1 MSDKNVKVALI
12 QQPPVFLNL
21 PKTLAKAE
29 IIAEECAKN
38 GAKIIVFPE
47 TWLAGYP
54 IWLDEAP
61 KAALWDYAPA
71 KRLYQYLTE
80 NSLQIPSA
88 ESALL
93 QKIAKQNAVY
103 IVIGVHEQSGGTLY
117 NTTIYLAPDGDY
129 KIHRKLTP
137 TYTERLVWGV
147 GDGSTLNV
155 LETPYGILGGL
166 ICWEHWLPLARAAMH
181 AKGEIIHTA
190 QFPTVHERHQI
201 ASRHYAFEGQ
211 CFVLTS
217 GCVMSKS
224 DVLEG
229 FESLKTNDKEVF
241 DLLDSMEKDLL
252 QSGGSAIIAPD
263 ASYVVEPVFDES
275 RIIYGEL
282 ELDLVKQG
290 RLLLDTDGHYSRPDV
305 FELRVNEKPQRNVTF
320 TSENIY

>member
-1 MSDKNVKVALI
+1 MSEKNVKVALV

-21 PKTLAKAE
+21 PKTLAKIE
-29 IIAEECAKN
+29 VIAEECAKE
-38 GAKIIVFPE
+38 GAKIVVFPE
-47 TWLAGYP
+47 TWLSGYP

-61 KAALWDYAPA
+61 KAALWDFAPA

-80 NSLQIPSA
+80 NSLQIPGEDFA
-88 ESALL
+88 RL
-93 QKIAKQNAVY
+93 QKIAEQNALY
-103 IVIGVHEQSGGTLY
+103 LIVGVHERNGGTLY
-117 NTTIYLAPDGDY
+117 NTTVYFQPDGDY

-155 LETPYGILGGL
+155 LETPFGVLGGL
-166 ICWEHWLPLARAAMH
+166 ICWEHWMPLARAAMH
-181 AKGEIIHTA
+181 TKGEIIHTA

-217 GCVMSKS
+217 GCVVSKS

-229 FESLKTNDKEVF
+229 FKSLGNGDEEVF
-241 DLLDSMEKDLL
+241 DLLDSMKKDAL
-252 QSGGSAIIAPD
+252 QRGGSAIIAPD
-263 ASYVVEPVFDES
+263 ASYIVEPVFDDS
-275 RIIYGEL
+275 NTIYGEL

-305 FELRVNEKPQRNVTF
+305 FQLKVNDKPNKNVIF
-320 TSENIY
+320 ASED

>member
-1 MSDKNVKVALI
+1 MTEKNVKVALV

-21 PKTLAKAE
+21 PKTLAKIE
-29 IIAEECAKN
+29 VIAEECAKED
-38 GAKIIVFPE
+38 AKIVVFPE

-61 KAALWDYAPA
+61 NAALWDFAPA

-80 NSLQIPSA
+80 NSLQIPGEDFA
-88 ESALL
+88 RL
-93 QKIAKQNAVY
+93 QKIAEQNAVY
-103 IVIGVHEQSGGTLY
+103 LIVGVHERKGGTLY
-117 NTTIYLAPDGDY
+117 NTTVYLQPDGGY

-155 LETPYGILGGL
+155 LETPFGVLGGL
-166 ICWEHWLPLARAAMH
+166 ICWEHWMPLARAAMH

-211 CFVLTS
+211 CFVLAS
-217 GCVMSKS
+217 GCVLSKN

-229 FESLKTNDKEVF
+229 FNSLGNGDEEVF
-241 DLLDSMEKDLL
+241 DLLDSMKKDAL
-252 QSGGSAIIAPD
+252 QRGGSAIIAPD
-263 ASYVVEPVFDES
+263 AGYIVEPVFDDCNT
-275 RIIYGEL
+275 IYGEL
-282 ELDLVKQG
+282 KLDLVKQG

-305 FELRVNEKPQRNVTF
+305 FQLKVNDKPNKNVVF
-320 TSENIY
+320 ASED

>member
-1 MSDKNVKVALI
+1 MSDKNVKVALV

-190 QFPTVHERHQI
+190 QFPTVHECHQI

>member
-1 MSDKNVKVALI
+1 MSEKNVKVALV

-21 PKTLAKAE
+21 PQTLAKAE
-29 IIAEECAKN
+29 IIVEECAKN

-47 TWLAGYP
+47 TWLTGYP

-71 KRLYQYLTE
+71 KRLYQYLSE
-80 NSLQIPSA
+80 NSLQIPGA
-88 ESALL
+88 ECSHL

-103 IVIGVHEQSGGTLY
+103 IVIGVHERRGGTLL
-117 NTTIYLAPDGDY
+117 NTTVYLAPDGGY

-229 FESLKTNDKEVF
+229 FESLKTGDKEVF

-252 QSGGSAIIAPD
+252 QRGGSAIIAPD
-263 ASYVVEPVFDES
+263 ASYIVEPVFDAS
-275 RIIYGEL
+275 GIIYGEL

-320 TSENIY
+320 SS

>member
-1 MSDKNVKVALI
+1 MSEKNVKVALI

-29 IIAEECAKN
+29 TIAEECARN

-47 TWLAGYP
+47 TWVAGYP

-103 IVIGVHEQSGGTLY
+103 IVIGVHEKSGGTLY
-117 NTTIYLAPDGDY
+117 NTTVYLAPDGDY

-137 TYTERLVWGV
+137 TYTERLVWGI

-217 GCVMSKS
+217 GCVMTKS

-229 FESLKTNDKEVF
+229 FESLETNDKEVF

-252 QSGGSAIIAPD
+252 QRGGSAIIAPD
-263 ASYVVEPVFDES
+263 AHYVVEPVFDEP

-320 TSENIY
+320 SSENIY

>member
-1 MSDKNVKVALI
+1 MSDKNVKVALV

-275 RIIYGEL
+275 RILYGEL

>member
-1 MSDKNVKVALI
+1 MSEKNVKVALV

-29 IIAEECAKN
+29 TIAEECAKN

-47 TWLAGYP
+47 TWLPGYP

-61 KAALWDYAPA
+61 QAALWDFAPA
-71 KRLYQYLTE
+71 KRLYQYLSE
-80 NSLQIPSA
+80 NSLQIPSK
-88 ESALL
+88 EFSHL
-93 QKIAKQNAVY
+93 QKIAKQNALY
-103 IVIGVHEQSGGTLY
+103 IVIGVHERSGGTLY
-117 NTTIYLAPDGDY
+117 NTTVYLAPDGNY

-155 LETPYGILGGL
+155 LEMPYGILGGL

-229 FESLKTNDKEVF
+229 FESLEINDKEVF

-252 QSGGSAIIAPD
+252 QRGGSAIIAPD

-275 RIIYGEL
+275 CIIYGEL

-290 RLLLDTDGHYSRPDV
+290 HLLLDTDGHYSRPDV

-320 TSENIY
+320 TSEK